1 MSEKQAPAEKL
12 RSCLWMTA
20 TLTYS
25 FSIHTPDNQA
35 YRQDGFLTL
44 VEARDARTRLGKEL
58 ESLGA
63 GIWKEPKMT
72 GHYQYTRRGRP
83 SSESSY
89 LTDAIFNAD
98 SRLGLR
104 PDMLPDLPG
113 GRITRR

>member
-1 MSEKQAPAEKL
+1 
-12 RSCLWMTA
+12 MTA
-20 TLTYS
+20 SLTYS
-25 FSIHTPDNQA
+25 FSIHTPDDFT

-44 VEARDARTRLGKEL
+44 EEARNARTRLGRDL
-58 ESLGA
+58 ENLGA
-63 GIWKEPKMT
+63 GRWREPKRT